1 MSTTFVTIVDIIT
14 GDTLTASSEK
24 WPKTINSPRIID
36 QWVAFLFLANTTF
49 TNFPTSRKLMDT
61 AGHCFFGGPRSSRL
75 FYEVLTFFGS
85 HWLTLVTFGV
95 SKLGTFLAV
104 LILFHVC
111 TIVLFDNMVMS
122 KEVWNILFFRRVCRW
137 LCQRFGILVPY
148 LIM

>member
-1 MSTTFVTIVDIIT
+1 
-14 GDTLTASSEK
+14 
-24 WPKTINSPRIID
+24 
-36 QWVAFLFLANTTF
+36 
-49 TNFPTSRKLMDT
+49 MDT